1 MGVYD
6 ALKEK
11 GFRIPEDVSV
21 VGFDNQELLAAHSRP
36 PLTTVRIP
44 FFEMGSWAIDQLI
57 DAKPDGNPS
66 AAGPV
71 ALECPLVLRASV
83 DRPSIT

>member
-21 VGFDNQELLAAHSRP
+21 VGFDNQELLAAHSRL
-36 PLTTVRIP
+36 PLTTVRKTVDLRFP
-44 FFEMGSWAIDQLI
+44 YDRQWRRVFRTFL
-57 DAKPDGNPS
+57 
-66 AAGPV
+66 
-71 ALECPLVLRASV
+71 ALSQARF
-83 DRPSIT
+83 R